1 MTLFDDSL
9 LSWATVSTVFM
20 MTDETAR
27 KLVIRV
33 LGKAKKEARKYKGLA
48 AAEIWKQ
55 IVRN

>member
-1 MTLFDDSL
+1 
-9 LSWATVSTVFM
+9 M

-33 LGKAKKEARKYKGLA
+33 LGKAKKRAKKCKGLA
-48 AAEIWKQ
+48 AGEIWKQ